1 MFSYCFSD
9 LAWST
14 IWRVCFSQ
22 RRRRESKEEAV
33 DREVSQISRLSLGK
47 KARLFYK
54 EIISMEKLKEVKRA
68 LLNSTFHFSSMY
80 RSWIPKPNKP
90 GKLRAITQPNKGDII
105 VMDALSHLL
114 NIIFDDVFFSFSHG
128 FRKGRGPISFF
139 LEVQGWGQVD
149 RLIKSDIVG
158 CFDNI
163 DHELLINI
171 IQSYLGKENK
181 PFFDQLLAFLKTP
194 IVDKKGR
201 DFFNNE
207 KGIPQGSPLSPVMMN
222 IFLHQLDIRI
232 NSFMEREKSVRY
244 LRYAD
249 DMLFAIKSGVDS
261 EQIKHSLKKFFN
273 EVLHELKLEATS
285 LELIRGKSKPRER
298 FVFLYL
304 TKWDPGDTS
313 PFQ

>member
-1 MFSYCFSD
+1 M
-9 LAWST
+9 T
-14 IWRVCFSQ
+14 
-22 RRRRESKEEAV
+22 
-33 DREVSQISRLSLGK
+33 
-47 KARLFYK
+47 
-54 EIISMEKLKEVKRA
+54 
-68 LLNSTFHFSSMY
+68 T
-80 RSWIPKPNKP
+80 
-90 GKLRAITQPNKGDII
+90 
-105 VMDALSHLL
+105 
-114 NIIFDDVFFSFSHG
+114 FFSPFHTG
-128 FRKGRGPISFF
+128 LEKVGVRFLFF

-171 IQSYLGKENK
+171 IQSYLGKENQ
-181 PFFDQLLAFLKTP
+181 PFFDLILAFLKTP

-201 DFFNNE
+201 DFNNNE

-261 EQIKHSLKKFFN
+261 EQINHSLKKFFN

-298 FVFLYL
+298 FVLGLFLSIKL
-304 TKWDPGDTS
+304 SGTLVIRA
-313 PFQ
+313 PFNTINGKRS